1 MKNRYIRGSAVGAA
15 VFILTLIF
23 FYLNV
28 FRPLEWKSWDLRLQ
42 MFSDPS
48 QASKDIVLFLIDQES
63 LDVYEKEQGLSW
75 PWPRQ
80 IYSAVIRYCMQGGA
94 KVVFFDLIFSEGS
107 FYGVEDDQNLA
118 SAMAEAG
125 NVFIPVFLSRRMS
138 EIEEVPLHL
147 LEKFSLDAEGI
158 RPGALFPMK
167 SISSPLEI
175 LLGSACGVGNV
186 SFSPDKD
193 GIYRRMPLFFS
204 YKNMILPALPLAVAG
219 FGKDKQR
226 LASIPFDESG
236 QMVIRYHGP
245 SGTYQSYSA
254 AAIINS
260 FALME
265 AGKPPQIP
273 PEEFLGKIVLIGTS
287 APGILDLR
295 PTPFSS
301 VFSGV
306 EINATVIDNLL
317 HGDFVRLPPAV
328 IFILLLGFFSFL
340 TAFGTSIL
348 KKTWHI
354 VLFSLVCFALPFG
367 AASIAFFSGFWLDFV
382 APEFAVL
389 LSFTSAALFNYSF
402 EGRRRRF
409 IKSVFRHYLSSDV
422 IERVIKDPSLLQLGG
437 EKREITSF
445 FSDVSGFTSIAESL
459 SPEEL
464 VNLLN
469 AYLSEMSDI
478 ILSSGG
484 TLDKYEGDAII
495 AFWNAPLDQP
505 DHAVRA
511 CCAALRCQKRLKA
524 LRDTFLDRFGHELSM
539 RIGIN
544 SGSAVVGNMGSH
556 RRFDYTAM
564 GDTVNLASRLEGAC
578 KQYKVPILVG
588 EATVEKVKDFIVSKE
603 VDLIRVVGKTKPVH
617 VFEIIG
623 EKKEVSIE
631 EMDRIKVFHQALH
644 SYRNRQWKEAL
655 HLFRKLG
662 DDRLVEMYSVR
673 VEHLM
678 KFPPSEDWSGVYDL
692 KHK

>member
-1 MKNRYIRGSAVGAA
+1 MKNRFIRSTTVGTA
-15 VFILTLIF
+15 VFILTLVL

-28 FRPLEWKSWDLRLQ
+28 FKPLEWKSWDLRLK

-63 LDVYEKEQGLSW
+63 LDVYEREQGLSW

-80 IYSAVIRYCMQGGA
+80 IYSAVIRYCMRGGA
-94 KVVFFDLIFSEGS
+94 KAVFFDLIFSEGS
-107 FYGVEDDQNLA
+107 FYGVEDDRDLA
-118 SAMAEAG
+118 GAMAEAG
-125 NVFIPVFLSRRMS
+125 NVFIPIFLSRKVS
-138 EIEEVPLHL
+138 EIEEVPFHL
-147 LEKFSLDAEGI
+147 LEKFSLDAEEI
-158 RPGALFPMK
+158 LPRALFPMK
-167 SISSPLEI
+167 SVSCPLDI
-175 LLGSACGVGNV
+175 LLGSAYGIGNV
-186 SFSPDKD
+186 RFSPDKD
-193 GIYRRMPLFFS
+193 GIYRRMPLFFT
-204 YKNMILPALPLAVAG
+204 YKNMVLPSLPLAVAD
-219 FGKDKQR
+219 FGKDKQK
-226 LASIPFDESG
+226 LASIPFDKSG
-236 QMVIRYHGP
+236 QMIIRYHGP
-245 SGTYQSYSA
+245 SGTYRSYSA

-260 FALME
+260 FAMIE
-265 AGKPPQIP
+265 AGKLPQIP
-273 PEEFLGKIVLIGTS
+273 PDEFSGKIVLVGTS

-317 HGDFVRLPPAV
+317 NEDFVHLTPAV
-328 IFILLLGFFSFL
+328 IFILFLGFFTFL
-340 TAFGTSIL
+340 TAFGISIL

-354 VLFSLVCFALPFG
+354 VLFSLVCIVLPFG
-367 AASIAFFSGFWLDFV
+367 AVCIAFFCGFWLDFA

-389 LSFTSAALFNYSF
+389 LSFTAAALLNYSF

-409 IKSVFRHYLSSDV
+409 IKSVFRHYLSSHV

-445 FSDVSGFTSIAESL
+445 FSDVSGFTSIAENL

-469 AYLSEMSDI
+469 AYLSEMTDI
-478 ILSSGG
+478 ILSLGG

-505 DHAVRA
+505 DHAVKA
-511 CCAALRCQKRLKA
+511 CFAALRCQKRLKM
-524 LRDTFLDRFGHELSM
+524 LRSNFLERFGHELYM
-539 RIGIN
+539 RIGLN

-556 RRFDYTAM
+556 NRFDYTAM
-564 GDTVNLASRLEGAC
+564 GDVVNLASRLEGAC

-588 EATVEKVKDFIVSKE
+588 EATFEKVKDIIVSKE
-603 VDLIRVVGKTKPVH
+603 VDIIRVVGKTKPVRI
-617 VFEIIG
+617 FEIIG
-623 EKKEVSIE
+623 EKKEVSTE
-631 EMDRIKVFHQALH
+631 EIDKIKSFHQALH
-644 SYRNRQWKEAL
+644 SYRSQQWKEAL
-655 HLFRKLG
+655 DLFRKLG
-662 DDRLVEMYSVR
+662 DDKLAEMYISR

-678 KFPPSEDWSGVYDL
+678 KFPPSEDWDGVHDL

>member
-1 MKNRYIRGSAVGAA
+1 MGAA
-15 VFILTLIF
+15 VFILTLVL

-28 FRPLEWKSWDLRLQ
+28 FKPLEWKSWDLRLK

-63 LDVYEKEQGLSW
+63 LDIYEKEQGLSW

-94 KVVFFDLIFSEGS
+94 KAVFFDLIFSEGS
-107 FYGVEDDQNLA
+107 FYGVEDDRDLA
-118 SAMAEAG
+118 GAMAEAG
-125 NVFIPVFLSRRMS
+125 NVFIPIFLSRKIS

-147 LEKFSLDAEGI
+147 LEKFSLDAEEI
-158 RPGALFPMK
+158 LPGALFPMK
-167 SISSPLEI
+167 SVSCPLEI
-175 LLGSACGVGNV
+175 LLGSAYGVGNV
-186 SFSPDKD
+186 RFLPDKD
-193 GIYRRMPLFFS
+193 GIYRRMPLFFT
-204 YKNMILPALPLAVAG
+204 YKNMVLPSLPLAVAE
-219 FGKDKQR
+219 FGKDKQKFT
-226 LASIPFDESG
+226 SIPFDKSG
-236 QMVIRYHGP
+236 QMIIRYHGP
-245 SGTYQSYSA
+245 SGTYRSYSA

-273 PEEFLGKIVLIGTS
+273 PDEFSGKIVLVGTS

-301 VFSGV
+301 VSSGV

-317 HGDFVRLPPAV
+317 NKDFVRLTPAV
-328 IFILLLGFFSFL
+328 IFIFLLGFFPFL

-354 VLFSLVCFALPFG
+354 VLFSLVCVVLPFG
-367 AASIAFFSGFWLDFV
+367 AVCIAFFFGFWLDFV

-389 LSFTSAALFNYSF
+389 LSFTAAALLNYSF

-409 IKSVFRHYLSSDV
+409 IKSVFRHYLSSHV

-445 FSDVSGFTSIAESL
+445 FSDVSGFTSIAENL

-469 AYLSEMSDI
+469 AYLSEMTDI
-478 ILSSGG
+478 ILSLGG

-505 DHAVRA
+505 DHAVKA
-511 CCAALRCQKRLKA
+511 CFAALRCQKRLKM
-524 LRDTFLDRFGHELSM
+524 LRSNFLERFGHELYM
-539 RIGIN
+539 RIGLN

-556 RRFDYTAM
+556 NRFDYTAM

-588 EATVEKVKDFIVSKE
+588 EATFEKVKDIIVSKE
-603 VDLIRVVGKTKPVH
+603 VDIVRVVGKTKPVR

-623 EKKEVSIE
+623 EKKEISTE
-631 EMDRIKVFHQALH
+631 EIDKIKSFHQALH

-655 HLFRKLG
+655 DLFRKLE
-662 DDRLVEMYSVR
+662 DDKLAEMYVSR

-678 KFPPSEDWSGVYDL
+678 KFPPSGDWAGVYDL